1 MTTTKS
7 TKATALKYVEAPE
20 VTVTQFINESIVRV
34 IEATGINIQK
44 NRYKAMRAIAFQA
57 FIESIEVGDFDN
69 LVDRAIENVYSL
81 PAGWEIERV
90 ETVEALIERAEAE
103 VAKAAK
109 KAPAKEVA
117 PAPIKETAKAEAA
130 TAPAK
135 TATPAKRR
143 RTVR

>member
-34 IEATGINIQK
+34 IKATGINIQK

-57 FIESIEVGDFDN
+57 FIESIEAGDFQE

-81 PAGWEIERV
+81 PAGWEIERA
-90 ETVEALIERAEAE
+90 ETVEALIERVEAE
-103 VAKAAK
+103 VAKPAK
-109 KAPAKEVA
+109 KAPVKKTPV
-117 PAPIKETAKAEAA
+117 KTAKAPAKA
-130 TAPAK
+130 IKAPAS
-135 TATPAKRR
+135 TGTETR
-143 RTVR
+143 